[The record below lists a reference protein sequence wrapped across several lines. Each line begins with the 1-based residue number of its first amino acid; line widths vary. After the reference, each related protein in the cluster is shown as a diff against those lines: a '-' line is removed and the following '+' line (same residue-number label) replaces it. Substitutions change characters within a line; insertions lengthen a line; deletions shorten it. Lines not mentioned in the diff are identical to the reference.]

1 MRFVVC
7 LVLIVLTC
15 GLLTNTPAV
24 RATSDCENVR
34 GTVKARIGVSI
45 PDCSEGTII
54 GDVFDETGTQ
64 IGTTTACIIT
74 AERKGKRA
82 TQVQLTHTYSIGNL
96 NFTTVDEGVLTLI
109 QPDLYRFENNLTI
122 VDGASGFLHAQGT
135 VDLVNSELN
144 LQFSG
149 QICVE

>member
-34 GTVKARIGVSI
+34 GTVEAFFGAPTGDCPGGVI
-45 PDCSEGTII
+45 V
-54 GDVFDETGTQ
+54 GDVLDETGTK
-64 IGTTTACIIT
+64 IGSTTACIIT
-74 AERKGKRA
+74 ADLQGKRA
-82 TQVQLTHTYSIGNL
+82 RHVQLTHTYSIGNL
-96 NFTTVDEGVLTLI
+96 NFSTVDEGVLTLVL
-109 QPDLYRFENNLTI
+109 PNLFHFENRLTI
-122 VDGASGFLHAQGT
+122 VEGASGFLHAQGT
-135 VDLVNSELN
+135 VEDRDVN

-149 QICVE
+149 KICVEE